1 MQPRAT
7 WREIARE
14 NADAILHAMDYHD
27 RTNEIFAIIREIGAS
42 IPGYRAPVSATE
54 MRELVRQAT
63 VPPEFVEQVAVAVEA
78 SDDLARTELLDPADA
93 RDARAFGVFCD
104 LVAQEFEVVARGIRY
119 AGMRRLAS
127 TGSSALQI
135 FAFAKSL
142 KRTGTVIPHVKAM
155 REALR
160 SKKRKR

>member
-1 MQPRAT
+1 MPAHIERG
-7 WREIARE
+7 
-14 NADAILHAMDYHD
+14 NAGAILDVMDYHE
-27 RTNEIFAIIREIGAS
+27 RANEIFATIRDIGAT

-54 MRELVRQAT
+54 MRELVRQST

-78 SDDLARTELLDPADA
+78 SDDLSRTGIFDPADA
-93 RDARAFGVFCD
+93 RDAHDFGVFCD
-104 LVAQEFEVVARGIRY
+104 LVAQEFEIVARGIRY

-127 TGSSALQI
+127 TGSAALQM

-142 KRTGTVIPHVKAM
+142 NRREMVVPHVEAM